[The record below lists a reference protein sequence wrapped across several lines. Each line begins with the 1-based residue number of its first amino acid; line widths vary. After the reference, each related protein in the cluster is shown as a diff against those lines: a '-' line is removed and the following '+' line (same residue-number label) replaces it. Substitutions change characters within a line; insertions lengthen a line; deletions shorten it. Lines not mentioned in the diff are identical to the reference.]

1 MDYGGIVAVPA
12 FQQDIQSF
20 TLEADTLQTLS
31 LTNLNMDQSQVSYSV
46 SFDNAPA

>member
-12 FQQDIQSF
+12 FQQDIQNF
-20 TLEADTLQTLS
+20 TLEADKNQTLS
-31 LTNLNMDQSQVSYSV
+31 LNNLNMDQSQVSYSV